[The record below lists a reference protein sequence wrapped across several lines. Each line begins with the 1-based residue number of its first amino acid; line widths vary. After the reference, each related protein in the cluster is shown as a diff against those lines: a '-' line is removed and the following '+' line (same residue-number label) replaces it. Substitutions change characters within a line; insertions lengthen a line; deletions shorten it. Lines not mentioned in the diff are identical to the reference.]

1 MNSGCYDNDMSKI
14 IISIN
19 VLDRKKMTEKEIK
32 KKDIK
37 FFYRGTD
44 LSNDFIILS
53 AKLKVFFGKKNEI
66 EKNKTNLLKEKTFS
80 TQPNKNLW
88 EHFQKFK

>member
-32 KKDIK
+32 KENIK

-53 AKLKVFFGKKNEI
+53 AKLKCSLGKKMKLKI
-66 EKNKTNLLKEKTFS
+66 NKTNLLKEKNFLN
-80 TQPNKNLW
+80 PAK
-88 EHFQKFK
+88 